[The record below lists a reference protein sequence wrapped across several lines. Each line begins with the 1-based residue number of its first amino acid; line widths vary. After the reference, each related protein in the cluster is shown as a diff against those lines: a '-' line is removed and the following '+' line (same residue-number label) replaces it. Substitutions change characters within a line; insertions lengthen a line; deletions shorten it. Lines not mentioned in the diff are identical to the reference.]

1 MNEPTMETLARRL
14 DRVGRE
20 NRRMIFLIMNRK
32 LSIGPIIVLFLTS
45 LLVACAGGPQI
56 SAHHRAGA
64 YIEKSSPIAI
74 VPAKIGNPDDLVL
87 PDAITTELLGMG
99 LNVIER
105 TTLSQMVKEKGL
117 DLTEILNGEEYFKI
131 GILTNIE
138 TIVIVNSRME
148 FGNVKNATLR
158 VVDSKTGSIIVSTSY
173 SQAQPGN
180 TAYLR
185 HHDVIDTAREMAKS
199 IKEIVKLDTP

>member
-1 MNEPTMETLARRL
+1 MREQTMETLARRL
-14 DRVGRE
+14 ERVERE

-56 SAHHRAGA
+56 TTHHRAGA
-64 YIEKSSPIAI
+64 YIEKSSPIAV
-74 VPAKIGNPDDLVL
+74 VPAKIGDPDDLVL

-131 GILTNIE
+131 GKLTNIE

-148 FGNVKNATLR
+148 FGDVKNATLR

-173 SQAQPGN
+173 SQAQPGEPG
-180 TAYLR
+180 YLR

-199 IKEIVKLDTP
+199 IKEIVKLDTR